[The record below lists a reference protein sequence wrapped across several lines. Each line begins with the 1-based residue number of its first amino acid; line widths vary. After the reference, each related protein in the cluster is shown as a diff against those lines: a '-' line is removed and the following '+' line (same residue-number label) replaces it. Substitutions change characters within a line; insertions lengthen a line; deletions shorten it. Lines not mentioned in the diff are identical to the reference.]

1 MYNQG
6 MSLNQDTS
14 LKISLSYLIQ
24 IIAAICVAVYAY
36 ANLNDRLSAIENNLL
51 TMKEDIDANYEW
63 RENWE
68 SGGILPLDVSQ
79 NEKIA
84 FLEKELDAL
93 RTRELEQLQ
102 CKNPN

>member
-24 IIAAICVAVYAY
+24 IIGAICVAVYAY

-51 TMKEDIDANYEW
+51 SMKEDINANYEW
-63 RENWE
+63 REAWE

-84 FLEKELDAL
+84 FLEKEVDAL

-102 CKNPN
+102 CKNPR

>member
-1 MYNQG
+1 